1 MAHYFIY
8 GYNVNVPLDLGFDGS
23 GAAETPDISI
33 VIERPANSSI
43 KMPKR
48 AGRRSF
54 AIRQSSDSD
63 VISSNDGLKLQI
75 FDDRIICT
83 ADPSVFDDNF
93 LRIELLGTAMPLWL
107 ERKGI
112 VTFHCA
118 AVETGGKAFVLLAD
132 SGEGKSTM
140 AAYLL
145 KKNCRLL
152 ADDVTAVEV
161 ESGTP
166 MIRPA
171 FPQMKLWPGSV
182 KHLKK
187 KEKDYPRII
196 KGFPKR
202 LVPVS
207 GDDVGDFCSQ
217 PTPLEAIYL
226 LKQGGAREQI
236 LIEKKSQSQCL
247 LDLLC
252 YSFVGKLLEGTNG
265 RPERLKRL
273 GEVARSVPLKEIT
286 YPSGFGKIHEVCDRI
301 LDDFQR
307 CT

>member
-1 MAHYFIY
+1 LAHYFIY
-8 GYNVNVPLDLGFDGS
+8 GYKVNVSLDLRLDGS
-23 GAAETPDISI
+23 GTSEPPDISI
-33 VIERPANSSI
+33 VIERPTNSSI
-43 KMPKR
+43 KKPKR
-48 AGRRSF
+48 AGKRSF
-54 AIRQSSDSD
+54 SIRQTSDSD

-83 ADPSVFDDNF
+83 ADPRVFDDNF

-107 ERKGI
+107 ERKGT

-118 AVETGGKAFVLLAD
+118 AVETCGNAFVLLAD

-140 AAYLL
+140 AAHLL
-145 KKNCRLL
+145 KKDCRLL

-166 MIRPA
+166 MIQPA

-187 KEKDYPRII
+187 REKAYPRVI

-202 LVPVS
+202 LVPV
-207 GDDVGDFCSQ
+207 GGEDVGGFCNR
-217 PTPLEAIYL
+217 PTPLKAIYL
-226 LKQGGAREQI
+226 LKQGTAREETR
-236 LIEKKSQSQCL
+236 IEEKSQSQCL
-247 LDLLC
+247 VELLC
-252 YSFVGKLLEGTNG
+252 YSFVGKLLEGSSG

-273 GEVARSVPLKEIT
+273 GDVARCVPLKELT
-286 YPSGFGKIHEVCDRI
+286 YPTGFDKIHEVCDRI
-301 LDDFQR
+301 LDDFHG
-307 CT
+307 